1 MLSNKVIL
9 ITGATGSFGSNFVKK
24 ILLEYPQVKK
34 IIIYSR
40 DEYKQF
46 KMAHNQDFESH
57 LSKLKFVLGDVRDK
71 DQLKRACDGV
81 DICVHA
87 AAIKHVPVC
96 EQNPFEAIKTN
107 IYGAQ
112 NIIDCAIE
120 CGIQKVIAISTDKA
134 CAPVNL
140 YGATKLCSDKLFI
153 SANASCS
160 NKNTRFAVV
169 RFGNL
174 AGSRGSVIPFF
185 KKLVKQGVS
194 SLPITDRNMTRFW
207 LTVEEAS
214 ELVLQAIKT
223 MQGGELYIKKSP
235 SFKIEDLAKV
245 IAPHIPLQEVG
256 LRPGEKIHE
265 QMITKED
272 ALNTFEFDNYYVVLP
287 QTKWEHIE
295 YDYPHAKKVPA
306 GFEYH
311 SGNNTQWLSADEM
324 KRIIQEN

>member
-46 KMAHNQDFESH
+46 KMAHNQDFEAH

-287 QTKWEHIE
+287 QTKWGHVE
-295 YDYPHAKKVPA
+295 YDYPNAKKVPA

-311 SGNNTQWLSADEM
+311 SGNNMEWLTPEEM
-324 KRIIQEN
+324 KKIQEN